1 MRARYNRYVVE
12 KTNRSRLG
20 HAIFFESEPIL
31 NLTIPVDLYFFFSL
45 IVLLL
50 KTRLHAYTRKGSV
63 LYIPQRIQDVIH
75 NAVIAIKRSDLW
87 SVSGNG

>member
-12 KTNRSRLG
+12 NNNRSRSG
-20 HAIFFESEPIL
+20 HAIFFEPEPIL

-50 KTRLHAYTRKGSV
+50 KTRLHACTRKGSV
-63 LYIPQRIQDVIH
+63 LYIPQRIPTNIQDVIH
-75 NAVIAIKRSDLW
+75 NAVIAIKRSDL
-87 SVSGNG
+87 